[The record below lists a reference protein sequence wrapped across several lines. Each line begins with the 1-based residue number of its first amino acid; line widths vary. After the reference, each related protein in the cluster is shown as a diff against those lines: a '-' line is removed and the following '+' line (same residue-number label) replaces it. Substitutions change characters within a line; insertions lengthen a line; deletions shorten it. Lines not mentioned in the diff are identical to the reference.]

1 MSNKPVEWFG
11 YLIENLP
18 QTYVAEARS
27 AAERQI
33 CPFLAAFYGN
43 SDAKTSCCRK
53 KTRLLDTAF
62 GVCTAQVSGQGFLA
76 LCPYRFLEDRR
87 VFRDIALDYFKT
99 LDNLI
104 VYSEV
109 TLPGASP
116 IGRFDYVIVK
126 HERVSNRVLDFVFVE
141 FQAAQTTSTGA
152 LVQAVRDMR
161 RGQMENTYAFGI
173 NWADIWKRS
182 LVQLLLKGAAAQQWG
197 KVVYWVV
204 QRQIFDNLAQ
214 RYGLQ
219 PSSTSYDGPV
229 RFLLYDLYQKPDAP
243 RLRLQRPEK
252 RVISFT
258 LDAFYRGLQHLP
270 KLPSLEEIE
279 RHLGR
284 LLKQK
289 PKLHTISKMH

>member
-1 MSNKPVEWFG
+1 MSNKPAEWFG

-18 QTYVAEARS
+18 STYVEEARN
-27 AAERQI
+27 AAEGQK
-33 CPFLAAFYGN
+33 CPFLAAFYGH
-43 SDAKTSCCRK
+43 SDAKTSRCRK
-53 KTRLLDTAF
+53 KTRLLDTPF
-62 GVCTAQVSGQGFLA
+62 GVCTAQVRGQAFLA
-76 LCPYRFLEDRR
+76 LCPYRFLENRR
-87 VFRDIALDYFKT
+87 VFRDIALDYFQT

-109 TLPGASP
+109 TFPGASP

-152 LVQAVRDMR
+152 LVQAVRDMMQ
-161 RGQMENTYAFGI
+161 GKMENTYAFGI

-182 LVQLLLKGAAAQQWG
+182 LIQLLLKGAAAQRWG

-204 QRQIFDNLAQ
+204 QRQIFDNLVQ

-219 PSSTSYDGPV
+219 PSSTPYDGPV
-229 RFLLYDLYQKPDAP
+229 RFLLYDLYQKPNAP
-243 RLRLQRPEK
+243 RLELKCTKETAS
-252 RVISFT
+252 SFT
-258 LDAFYRGLQHLP
+258 LEAFYRGLQHLP
-270 KLPSLEEIE
+270 NLPSLKEIE

-284 LLKQK
+284 LLKQRL
-289 PKLHTISKMH
+289 KLRVIPEMR